1 MSALAKNYNRRK
13 ISFKRGKGSF
23 LYSTNGKKYLDFVQG
38 IAVNSL
44 GHANPYLTKMMNKQ
58 AKKVWHVSN
67 AFLIPEGE
75 KLARRLKQKTFAD
88 YVIFQNSGAEATEVA
103 VKVARRYFYSKG
115 KPEKNRILCIK
126 NSFHGR
132 TLAAIFASGSKKMT
146 EGFGPKV
153 PGFDHFDFADHKGLE
168 KAITKKTA
176 AIMCETAMGESGI
189 KVIPDWC
196 LKGLRKLCN
205 KKKILLILDE
215 VQCGVGRSGKFFAFE
230 HAKIKPDIVPI
241 AKGIGGGFPIGAV
254 LMNKKVAPAMTA
266 GSHGSTFGGNPL
278 AMSVGNA
285 VMDQMFKK
293 GFLQNVQKLSKY
305 FIEYHIIPMDA
316 AIWSMPF
323 KKAKDKTVLI
333 RTHDMHCQTKF
344 PKTTTIRIWG
354 KNSAIPNT
362 QYNLRK
368 EVKPVDA
375 SNVVNV
381 NIDNLLSTDYIVFED
396 EYFSLCENL
405 KINPTPIPVRGYI
418 LNYLDRRNNYSLK
431 VTPRIK

>member
-13 ISFKRGKGSF
+13 IAFKRGKGSF

-44 GHANPYLTKMMNKQ
+44 GHANPYLTKAMNKQ
-58 AKKVWHVSN
+58 AKKLWHVSN
-67 AFLIPEGE
+67 AFVIPEGE
-75 KLARRLKQKTFAD
+75 RLAKRLTQKTFAD
-88 YVIFQNSGAEATEVA
+88 YVIFQNSGVEATEA
-103 VKVARRYFYSKG
+103 AIKAARRYFYSIG
-115 KPEKNRILCIK
+115 KPQKNRILCIK

-153 PGFDHFDFADHKGLE
+153 PGFDHFNFGDHKGLK

-196 LKGLRKLCN
+196 LRDLRKICN

-215 VQCGVGRSGKFFAFE
+215 VQCGIGRSGKFFAFE

-254 LMNKKVAPAMTA
+254 LMNKKVASAMIP

-285 VMDQMFKK
+285 VLDQIFKK
-293 GFLQNVQKLSKY
+293 GFLKNVQKSSKH
-305 FIEYHIIPMDA
+305 FIFELNKIKEDYPQII
-316 AIWSMPF
+316 
-323 KKAKDKTVLI
+323 
-333 RTHDMHCQTKF
+333 
-344 PKTTTIRIWG
+344 
-354 KNSAIPNT
+354 
-362 QYNLRK
+362 K
-368 EVKPVDA
+368 EVRGIGLLIGLQLYNDQTRFIKKLEDNKLLTMRA
-375 SNVVNV
+375 GENVVRILPPLNV
-381 NIDNLLSTDYIVFED
+381 KKQEIDLAI
-396 EYFSLCENL
+396 
-405 KINPTPIPVRGYI
+405 KIIRKVCDK
-418 LNYLDRRNNYSLK
+418 LNYE
-431 VTPRIK
+431 

>member
-44 GHANPYLTKMMNKQ
+44 GHANSYLTRAMNKQ
-58 AKKVWHVSN
+58 AKNVWHVSN
-67 AFLIPEGE
+67 AFTIPEQE
-75 KLARRLKQKTFAD
+75 RLAKRLTQKSFAD
-88 YVIFQNSGAEATEVA
+88 YVIFQNSGVEATEA
-103 VKVARRYFYSKG
+103 AIKVARRYFYSIG
-115 KPEKNRILCIK
+115 KPQKNRILCIK

-146 EGFGPKV
+146 EGFGPKI
-153 PGFDHFDFADHKGLE
+153 PGFDHFNFGDHKGLK

-176 AIMCETAMGESGI
+176 AIMIETAMGESGI

-196 LKGLRKLCN
+196 LRDLRKLCN

-215 VQCGVGRSGKFFAFE
+215 VQCGIGRSGKFFAFE

-254 LMNKKVAPAMTA
+254 LMNKKVATAMTP

-285 VMDQMFKK
+285 VLDQIFKK
-293 GFLQNVQKLSKY
+293 GFLKNVQKLSKH
-305 FIEYHIIPMDA
+305 FISELNQIKEDYPEII
-316 AIWSMPF
+316 
-323 KKAKDKTVLI
+323 
-333 RTHDMHCQTKF
+333 
-344 PKTTTIRIWG
+344 
-354 KNSAIPNT
+354 
-362 QYNLRK
+362 K
-368 EVKPVDA
+368 EVRGIGLLIGLQLYNDQNKFIKILEDNKLLA
-375 SNVVNV
+375 MRAGENVVRILPPLNV
-381 NIDNLLSTDYIVFED
+381 KKKEIDLAI
-396 EYFSLCENL
+396 
-405 KINPTPIPVRGYI
+405 KIIRKVCDK
-418 LNYLDRRNNYSLK
+418 LN
-431 VTPRIK
+431 